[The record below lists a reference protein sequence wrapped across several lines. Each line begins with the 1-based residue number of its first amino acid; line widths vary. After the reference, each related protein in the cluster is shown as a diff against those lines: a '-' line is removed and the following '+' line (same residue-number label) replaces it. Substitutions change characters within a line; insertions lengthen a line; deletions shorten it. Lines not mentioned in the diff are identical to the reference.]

1 MASPKL
7 TEKESLAIVEDMR
20 QKRIQ
25 SVKDFFIGT
34 AKNLTTDLPGFLMDV
49 ADKLAGDTSTLGE
62 KDRSAQLFEKMTGIK
77 TKSGS
82 GGIDE
87 LVGGMV
93 NPISSTA
100 VIVPAFLQK
109 TIGQVKAAESLL
121 SGGANAKAVYQ
132 ASGIFQSPTDDILR
146 SVIPDTAARL
156 KFDTN
161 TIESW
166 QGFNLVEVLDHPELY
181 KAIPELKGVRV
192 RGSKFQKNGGAYY
205 PEDSLITLG
214 EQSEPAKALNVLLHE
229 VQHSIQEKYGM
240 TGGGNRSMFFNNPT
254 ELDKA
259 KDAAINLAHRARKL
273 GDTELE
279 DDAFAAFDVLD
290 AVDQKA
296 FKNYLALGG
305 EAEARAVEAMLTNPN
320 AFPRDLY
327 GLDVPITDL
336 IADPASITKLD
347 SDPTVKSVI
356 QFLKKRTPLTK

>member
-1 MASPKL
+1 MATPRL

-34 AKNLTTDLPGFLMDV
+34 AKAVTTDLPGFLMDV
-49 ADKLAGDTSTLGE
+49 ADKLAGDTNKLGE

-77 TKSGS
+77 SK
-82 GGIDE
+82 GGEGGVDE

-146 SVIPDTAARL
+146 SVIPDTAASL
-156 KFDTN
+156 KLDTN
-161 TIESW
+161 TLQSW
-166 QGFNLVEVLDHPELY
+166 EVLNLSDVLDHPELY
-181 KAIPELKGVRV
+181 KTIPDLKNIEIRKGVN
-192 RGSKFQKNGGAYY
+192 QKNGGAFY
-205 PEDSLITLG
+205 PEDSLITIG
-214 EQSEPAKALNVLLHE
+214 EQSEPTQALNVLLHE
-229 VQHSIQEKYGM
+229 VQHGIQAKYGM
-240 TGGGNRSMFFNNPT
+240 TGGGNRSMFFNNPQ
-254 ELDKA
+254 EIDKA
-259 KDAAINLAHRARKL
+259 KTAALNLAHRARKL
-273 GDTELE
+273 GDAELE

-290 AVDQKA
+290 AVDQRA
-296 FKNYLALGG
+296 RKNYLSLGG

-327 GLDVPITDL
+327 GLDIPITDL
-336 IADPASITKLD
+336 ITDPASVAKLD